1 PARSPASRSRAGE
14 RRSDDVT
21 MTDPIADM
29 LTRIRNANTAFHDEV
44 RMPSS
49 KVKEALAEVLK
60 REGYIDGFGV
70 EPSVT
75 GPGSSLTIRMR
86 YSPDRARIISGMRRI
101 SKPGLRV
108 YSKAD
113 QVPRVLGGLGVAV
126 LSTSQGLMT
135 DREARKRKMGGE
147 VLCYVW

>member
-1 PARSPASRSRAGE
+1 MG
-14 RRSDDVT
+14 

-29 LTRIRNANTAFHDEV
+29 LTRIRNGNVAFHDEI

-49 KVKEALAEVLK
+49 KLKEALAEILQ
-60 REGYIDGFGV
+60 REGYIEGFEV
-70 EPSVT
+70 QDAAPR
-75 GPGSSLTIRMR
+75 PGRTLIVRMK
-86 YSPDRARIISGMRRI
+86 YTPERARTISGIQRV

-108 YSKAD
+108 YRGAD
-113 QVPRVLGGLGVAV
+113 KLPRVLGGLGVAV

-135 DREARKRKMGGE
+135 DREARQRKVGGE